1 MTVVLRRV
9 NELMIRAAQ
18 PGELEE
24 AVAIDDSASLLYA
37 EWGIRLELA
46 TEHPFCR
53 AERTR
58 WSAAIREGCL
68 FFAVP
73 SAATQRPL
81 GFAVVVDV
89 DGAPY
94 LDQLAVRSE
103 SMRRGIGR
111 QLLAHALT
119 WARDRASTDRHLWL
133 TTYAHLPF
141 NRAFYEAAGF
151 SAVPESACGP
161 GIRQHLVEQRRY
173 LPLPEQRIAMR
184 RRV

>member
-1 MTVVLRRV
+1 MSYV
-9 NELMIRAAQ
+9 IRAAQ

-24 AVAIDDSASLLYA
+24 AVAIDDSAA
-37 EWGIRLELA
+37 RVFAAWGLHLELA
-46 TEHPFCR
+46 AEHPFCL

-58 WSAAIREGCL
+58 WSAAVREQRL
-68 FFAVP
+68 FFAIP
-73 SAATQRPL
+73 SAAPPRPL
-81 GFAVVVDV
+81 GFVVVDEV

-111 QLLAHALT
+111 QLLAHAIA
-119 WARDRASTDRHLWL
+119 WAAPRVTTARYLWL

-141 NRAFYEAAGF
+141 NRTYYEAAGF
-151 SAVPESACGP
+151 RAVPDSACGP
-161 GIRQHLVEQRRY
+161 GIRHHLAEQRQY

-184 RRV
+184 RPV

>member
-1 MTVVLRRV
+1 MHYV
-9 NELMIRAAQ
+9 IRTAR
-18 PGELEE
+18 PDELEE

-37 EWGIRLELA
+37 EWGVRLELA
-46 TEHPFCR
+46 VEHPFCR

-58 WSAAIREGCL
+58 WSAAIREERL

-73 SAATQRPL
+73 SAAAARPL
-81 GFAVVVDV
+81 GFAVVDDV

-94 LDQLAVRSE
+94 LDQLAVRNE

-119 WARDRASTDRHLWL
+119 WARDHASTDRHLWL

-151 SAVPESACGP
+151 SAVSESDCGP
-161 GIRQHLVEQRRY
+161 SIRHHLSEQRRY

-184 RRV
+184 RPV